1 MTRTRAGHDPAAL
14 AEAAALLAQG
24 ELVAFP
30 TETVYGLGADAT
42 SADAARRIY
51 AAKGRPSTN
60 PLIVHV
66 PDAAEARR
74 WAPGWDARAE
84 RLAARFWPGPLT
96 LVLARGPGIPAAV
109 TGGGDTVA
117 LRAPDH
123 PVAQA
128 LLRAFGGPIAA
139 PSANRSN
146 HVSPTRAEHV
156 VAELGGRVP
165 LVLDGGAC
173 AVGLES
179 TVLSLVGPGAPRILR
194 PGHITPSALA
204 AALGEPV
211 SAAPA
216 GPASVPPGSALPSPG
231 LLERHYAPSTP
242 VVLASR
248 ALLEAS
254 GPPDAVYLVRAPL
267 PGRQAL
273 VLPADPEGY
282 ARALY
287 AALREAD
294 GRGARTVWIEDVPGD
309 EPWAAARDRLRR
321 ASHPG

>member
-1 MTRTRAGHDPAAL
+1 MTRIRAGHDPAAL
-14 AEAAALLAQG
+14 AEAAQLLAEG

-42 SADAARRIY
+42 SAEAARRVY

-84 RLAARFWPGPLT
+84 QLAERFWPGPLT
-96 LVLARGPGIPAAV
+96 LVLARGPSIPSAV

-128 LLRAFGGPIAA
+128 LLQTFGRPIAA

-146 HVSPTRAEHV
+146 QVSPTRAEHV
-156 VAELGGRVP
+156 LAEVGGRIP
-165 LVLDGGAC
+165 LILDGGPC

-179 TVLSLVGPGAPRILR
+179 TVLSLVDPAGPRILR
-194 PGHITPSALA
+194 PGHITRSALA

-211 SAAPA
+211 AAPRA
-216 GPASVPPGSALPSPG
+216 GHDARSALPSPG

-242 VVLASR
+242 VTLASR
-248 ALLEAS
+248 AVLEAS

-273 VLPADPEGY
+273 VLPADPERY
-282 ARALY
+282 AQALY

-294 GRGARTVWIEDVPGD
+294 ARGAAALWIEDVPSD